1 MLAFSKTLSNPAI
14 DQLAKINLK
23 FSVARKRHFSS
34 ERERK
39 RTFINDIIIH
49 KAGSTLAATAKET
62 NHFPRIRVIEYLFV
76 KHVMLCNFFRIFIC
90 RVCKVNVQLVH
101 ILMHRTYRAYIAEK
115 YVFSIIPCYSMRDTH
130 LLVRRRRKIR
140 STDFTKKL
148 FCQRLYCDAF
158 PRYISEK
165 KKEYNRRRGDKFIPE
180 LRMFCT
186 YNPSKK

>member
-23 FSVARKRHFSS
+23 FSVARKHHFSS

-49 KAGSTLAATAKET
+49 KAGGTLAATAKET

-76 KHVMLCNFFRIFIC
+76 KHVMLCKFFHIFIC

-101 ILMHRTYRAYIAEK
+101 IFMHRTYRAYIAEK

-130 LLVRRRRKIR
+130 LLVRVACVGKSDQQISRKNYFASDYIATR
-140 STDFTKKL
+140 SHDTSTKKRKNIIEDGEVNSL
-148 FCQRLYCDAF
+148 SQIKR
-158 PRYISEK
+158 
-165 KKEYNRRRGDKFIPE
+165 
-180 LRMFCT
+180 
-186 YNPSKK
+186 